1 MKLHNDRKIIITGA
15 SSGIGRA
22 TAIKLAKEGVRLF
35 LIGRDKEK
43 LKTLLN
49 EISGQNHQVFCA
61 DIAQTEKIATLIDEI
76 ALKSSTIEG
85 FVHCAGVL
93 KPRPFKLTPPASYLE
108 HYQINVIAGLEIAR
122 CLVKTK
128 LVNQNGS
135 SFVFISSLAGIMGI
149 PSQVAY
155 AASKGALIAATK
167 NMAIELAPLKVR
179 VNCISPGMVS
189 NTKMSDS
196 LIRTFSEDWAKNN
209 QSNYPLGW
217 AEVDDVAN
225 TVSFLLSDK
234 SRKIT
239 GINLILDGGYSLS

>member
-1 MKLHNDRKIIITGA
+1 MKLHNERNIIITGA

-22 TAIKLAKEGVRLF
+22 LAIKLAEEGARLF
-35 LIGRDKEK
+35 LIGRDEEK
-43 LKTLLN
+43 LISLLN
-49 EISGQNHQVFCA
+49 EIKGQNHQVFCA
-61 DIAQTEKIATLIDEI
+61 DIAQTEKIATLIAEI
-76 ALKSSTIEG
+76 ALKSSSIEG

-128 LVNQNGS
+128 LVIQNGA
-135 SFVFISSLAGIMGI
+135 SFVFMSSLAGIMGV

-167 NMAIELAPLKVR
+167 SMAIELAPIKVR

-189 NTKMSDS
+189 NTKMSMN
-196 LIRTFSEDWAKNN
+196 LIRTLSDDWATKN
-209 QSNYPLGW
+209 QADYPLGW
-217 AEVDDVAN
+217 AETEDVAD
-225 TVSFLLSDK
+225 TITFLLSDNSK
-234 SRKIT
+234 KIT
-239 GINLILDGGYSLS
+239 GINITLDGGFSLK